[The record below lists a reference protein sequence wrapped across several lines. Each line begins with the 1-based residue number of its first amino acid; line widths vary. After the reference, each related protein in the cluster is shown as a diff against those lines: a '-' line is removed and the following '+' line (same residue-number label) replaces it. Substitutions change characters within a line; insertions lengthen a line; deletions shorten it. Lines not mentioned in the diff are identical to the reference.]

1 MTRVSLVPIL
11 AVVAGSV
18 AAGGWQQPQFRGS
31 THSVSIYA
39 TVVDDAGRLVPDL
52 ARDDFDVL
60 DNGTRQD
67 LTVFANDIQPITIVI
82 MLDRSGS
89 MTWNFGLVRDAAEQF
104 VGDLLPA
111 DRARLGNFSNRIEID
126 PETFT
131 SDRQQLIAILHGN
144 LQDGGPTPLWNATNA
159 AMNALASQE
168 GRRVVLVFTDGKD
181 SPPNPT
187 GNATFGEVRDRSQK
201 EEIMV
206 YAIGLANG
214 CGIAPAAD
222 AVIPRAGRAAGRA
235 IASTLVATNAQTPM
249 TNARGAAGVLYQGR
263 GGPPHGPGIHLP
275 GLPGRV
281 GFPPFGLPRVDP
293 PHPVPK
299 PSDPA
304 DLGSGCV
311 ASKPDPDLAELAAV
325 GGGGYFE
332 LHGTDN
338 LNATFKRIA
347 EELHHQY
354 LLAFTPAV
362 LDGKTHTLEVR
373 VHQPNMTARTRTS
386 YVAAPEKQG
395 Q

>member
-11 AVVAGSV
+11 AVVAGSA
-18 AAGGWQQPQFRGS
+18 AAGAWQQPQFRAG

-39 TVVDDAGRLVPDL
+39 TVVDDTGRLVPDL
-52 ARDDFDVL
+52 TRDDFEVF
-60 DNGTRQD
+60 DNGVRQD
-67 LTVFANDIQPITIVI
+67 LTVFANDVQPITIVI

-111 DRARLGNFSNRIEID
+111 DKARLGNFSNRVEID

-131 SDRQQLIAILHGN
+131 SDREELIRILNGN

-159 AMNALASQE
+159 AMNALESQE

-187 GNATFGEVRDRSQK
+187 GNSTFFEVRDRSQK
-201 EEIMV
+201 QEIMV

-214 CGIAPAAD
+214 CGRAPEAGPVTAQ
-222 AVIPRAGRAAGRA
+222 AGRTSRASAA
-235 IASTLVATNAQTPM
+235 IDP
-249 TNARGAAGVLYQGR
+249 GAATDVRAATASGILYQGR
-263 GGPPHGPGIHLP
+263 GLPPPHGPTIRLP
-275 GLPGRV
+275 LPGRI

-293 PHPVPK
+293 PHPLPHPV
-299 PSDPA
+299 DPA
-304 DLGSGCV
+304 DSGSGC
-311 ASKPDPDLAELAAV
+311 APSKPDADLAELAEV

-354 LLAFTPAV
+354 LLAFTPTA
-362 LDGKTHTLEVR
+362 LDGKAHTLEVR
-373 VHQPNMTARTRTS
+373 VHQPNMTARSRKS
-386 YVAAPEKQG
+386 YVAAADKH
-395 Q
+395 

>member
-18 AAGGWQQPQFRGS
+18 AAGAGQEPQFRGG

-52 ARDDFDVL
+52 SRDDFEVL
-60 DNGTRQD
+60 DNGAKQD

-111 DRARLGNFSNRIEID
+111 DKARLGNFSNRIEID

-144 LQDGGPTPLWNATNA
+144 LQDGGPTPLWNATSA
-159 AMNALASQE
+159 AMNALGSQE

-187 GNATFGEVRDRSQK
+187 GNATFFEVRDRSQK
-201 EEIMV
+201 EGIMV

-214 CGIAPAAD
+214 CGVAPATDGVAS
-222 AVIPRAGRAAGRA
+222 RAGRVARA
-235 IASTLVATNAQTPM
+235 ITNPLATNTRA
-249 TNARGAAGVLYQGR
+249 AVVGGALYQR
-263 GGPPHGPGIHLP
+263 GGPPHGPVIHLP
-275 GLPGRV
+275 PIGGR
-281 GFPPFGLPRVDP
+281 FPPFGIPRVDP
-293 PHPVPK
+293 PRPLPK
-299 PSDPA
+299 PPDPA

-338 LNATFKRIA
+338 LNSTFKRIA

-354 LLAFTPAV
+354 LLAFTPTV
-362 LDGKTHTLEVR
+362 LDGKSHTVEVR
-373 VHQPNMTARTRTS
+373 VHQPNMTARTRKT
-386 YVAAPEKQG
+386 YVATPDKQG
-395 Q
+395 H